1 MQPELGPTSYVSLTG
16 GLGNQLFQIAYAL
29 NDNSFYPLNLVQ
41 DFGRPRTNLGGDA
54 EVFSF
59 ELPLVR
65 TELKTKEAN
74 LLYRKVIGHTLK
86 VAEHPKKWE
95 KTKAY
100 HNLCV
105 FFSSIVLSLH
115 LKKVVT
121 LITKRRT
128 ISLGASRNS
137 NLFYLG
143 YFQGV
148 ENWDL
153 DATKATFS
161 TICIKPVRKQLQEDI
176 DYALCHDVT
185 FLHMR
190 LTDYIHEHEIGLLS
204 VKYFEK
210 VLKEVKLDTKEAE
223 VWVFSDDYELAKDL
237 LAFPNNIRARFFSE
251 KDYSV
256 SETFHLMR
264 YGSRYILSN
273 STFGWWAAFLSKKEN
288 VQVIVPE
295 PWFKQ
300 LSFDSSLYLTG
311 WKRSK
316 AHWQINENK

>member
-1 MQPELGPTSYVSLTG
+1 MQPEFSVTSYVSLTG

-29 NDNSFYPLNLVQ
+29 NDNDFSPLNLIQ
-41 DFGRPRTNLGGDA
+41 DFGRPRTNLEGDA

-59 ELPLVR
+59 ELPLLR
-65 TELKTKEAN
+65 TKFKTKEAN
-74 LLYRKVIGHTLK
+74 LLCRKVIGHTLK

-100 HNLCV
+100 HTLCV

-115 LKKVVT
+115 LKRVVT

-153 DATKATFS
+153 DATKVSLSALR
-161 TICIKPVRKQLQEDI
+161 INPIRKQLQEDI
-176 DYALCHDVT
+176 DYALHHEVT

-190 LTDYIHEHEIGLLS
+190 LTDYIDEYEIGLLS

-210 VLKEVKLDTKEAE
+210 VLEELNLNTNEAE
-223 VWVFSDDYELAKDL
+223 IWIFSDDYELARKL
-237 LAFPNNIRARFFSE
+237 LVLPNNMKARFFSE
-251 KDYSV
+251 KQYSV

-273 STFGWWAAFLSKKEN
+273 STFGWWAAFLGKKEN
-288 VQVIVPE
+288 VQVIAPE

-300 LSFDSSLYLTG
+300 LRYDPTIYLAG
-311 WKRSK
+311 WKKSK
-316 AHWQINENK
+316 AHWQKNGV